1 MQKKNNIKP
10 IPIMKTLHF
19 GILGKEN
26 TGPFIVTAILYSIIL
41 CLPFIYFLYLK
52 GQPHYSN
59 MENTDLDGKTI
70 VVNDWRDDAES
81 RQFRLL
87 TKVSIF
93 SAALSF
99 GALGAAVSLITRA
112 RSSGVSDHKITIKE
126 LISIQTIG
134 AVFAFI
140 LSLIFMGEM
149 IGGTLFPNAD
159 EFYYIIYI
167 PAALAK
173 LLVWSFLAGFAERLV
188 PNILN
193 NLTRIKEA
201 NEE

>member
-1 MQKKNNIKP
+1 
-10 IPIMKTLHF
+10 MKTLHF
-19 GILGKEN
+19 GLLGKEN
-26 TGPFIVTAILYSIIL
+26 TSPFIVTAILYSIFL

-52 GQPHYSN
+52 GQPHSSN
-59 MENTDLDGKTI
+59 FENMDEEGKTI
-70 VVNDWRDDAES
+70 VVKNWTDNAES
-81 RQFRLL
+81 RQFKLL
-87 TKVSIF
+87 TRVSIF

-112 RSSGVSDHKITIKE
+112 RRSGAFNHKITIRE

-173 LLVWSFLAGFAERLV
+173 LLVWSFLAGFAERFV
-188 PNILN
+188 PNILE
-193 NLTRIKEA
+193 NLTKLKDV
-201 NEE
+201 NEES

>member
-1 MQKKNNIKP
+1 
-10 IPIMKTLHF
+10 MKTLNF
-19 GILGKEN
+19 GLLGKEN
-26 TGPFIVTAILYSIIL
+26 TGPFIITAILYSILL

-52 GQPHYSN
+52 GQPHYSSF
-59 MENTDLDGKTI
+59 ENFNENENRITVK
-70 VVNDWRDDAES
+70 DWRNDAES
-81 RQFRLL
+81 RQFKLL
-87 TKVSIF
+87 TRASIF

-112 RSSGVSDHKITIKE
+112 QRPGVFNHKITIRE
-126 LISIQTIG
+126 LVSIQTIG

-159 EFYYIIYI
+159 EFYYIVYI

-173 LLVWSFLAGFAERLV
+173 LLVWSFLAGFAERFV
-188 PNILN
+188 PNILE
-193 NLTRIKEA
+193 NLTKLKDV
-201 NEE
+201 NEES

>member
-1 MQKKNNIKP
+1 
-10 IPIMKTLHF
+10 MKTLNF
-19 GILGKEN
+19 GLLGKEN
-26 TGPFIVTAILYSIIL
+26 TGPFIITAILYSIIL

-59 MENTDLDGKTI
+59 FENSNEDGKTI
-70 VVNDWRDDAES
+70 TVKDWRNDAES
-81 RQFRLL
+81 RQFKLL
-87 TKVSIF
+87 TRAAIF

-112 RSSGVSDHKITIKE
+112 RRSNAFNHKITIRE
-126 LISIQTIG
+126 LVSIQTIG

-159 EFYYIIYI
+159 EFYYIVYI

-173 LLVWSFLAGFAERLV
+173 LLVWSFLAGFAERFV
-188 PNILN
+188 PNILE
-193 NLTRIKEA
+193 NLTKLKDV
-201 NEE
+201 NEES

>member
-1 MQKKNNIKP
+1 
-10 IPIMKTLHF
+10 MKTLHF
-19 GILGKEN
+19 GLLGKEN

-52 GQPHYSN
+52 GQPHYSRH
-59 MENTDLDGKTI
+59 ENIDEAGKTI
-70 VVNDWRDDAES
+70 VVKDWRDDAES
-81 RQFRLL
+81 RQFILL
-87 TKVSIF
+87 TRASIF

-112 RSSGVSDHKITIKE
+112 RKSSAFNPKITIKE

-159 EFYYIIYI
+159 EFYYILYI
-167 PAALAK
+167 PAAMAK
-173 LLVWSFLAGFAERLV
+173 LMVWSFLAGFAERFV
-188 PNILN
+188 PNILE
-193 NLTRIKEA
+193 NLTKIKDS
-201 NEE
+201 NEDS

>member
-1 MQKKNNIKP
+1 
-10 IPIMKTLHF
+10 MKTLHF
-19 GILGKEN
+19 GLLGKEN
-26 TGPFIVTAILYSIIL
+26 TSPFIVTAILYSLLL

-52 GQPHYSN
+52 GQPHSSN
-59 MENTDLDGKTI
+59 FESVDEKGKTI
-70 VVNDWRDDAES
+70 VIKNWTDNAES
-81 RQFRLL
+81 RQFKLL
-87 TKVSIF
+87 TRVAIF

-112 RSSGVSDHKITIKE
+112 RRAGTFTHKITIKE

-149 IGGTLFPNAD
+149 IGGTLFPNAE

-173 LLVWSFLAGFAERLV
+173 LLVWSFLAGFAERFV
-188 PNILN
+188 PNILE
-193 NLTRIKEA
+193 NLTKLKDV
-201 NEE
+201 NEES

>member
-1 MQKKNNIKP
+1 
-10 IPIMKTLHF
+10 MKTLNF
-19 GILGKEN
+19 GLLGKEN
-26 TGPFIVTAILYSIIL
+26 TSPFIITAILYSIIL

-59 MENTDLDGKTI
+59 LENMNEDGKTI
-70 VVNDWRDDAES
+70 VTKDWRDDAES
-81 RQFRLL
+81 RQFKML
-87 TKVSIF
+87 TRAAIF

-112 RSSGVSDHKITIKE
+112 RRPGVFDHKITIKE

-149 IGGTLFPNAD
+149 IGGTLFPNAE
-159 EFYYIIYI
+159 EFYYIVYI

-173 LLVWSFLAGFAERLV
+173 LLVWSFLAGFAERFV
-188 PNILN
+188 PNILE
-193 NLTRIKEA
+193 NLTKLKDV
-201 NEE
+201 NEES

>member
-1 MQKKNNIKP
+1 
-10 IPIMKTLHF
+10 MKTLHF
-19 GILGKEN
+19 GLLGKEN
-26 TGPFIVTAILYSIIL
+26 TSPFIVTAILYSFLL

-52 GQPHYSN
+52 GQPHSSN
-59 MENTDLDGKTI
+59 FESVDEEGKTI
-70 VVNDWRDDAES
+70 VVKNWTDNAES
-81 RQFRLL
+81 RQFKLL
-87 TKVSIF
+87 TRLAIF

-112 RSSGVSDHKITIKE
+112 RRAGTFNHKITIKE

-149 IGGTLFPNAD
+149 IGGTLFPNAE

-173 LLVWSFLAGFAERLV
+173 LLVWSFLAGFAERFV
-188 PNILN
+188 PNILE
-193 NLTRIKEA
+193 NLTKLKDV
-201 NEE
+201 NEES

>member
-1 MQKKNNIKP
+1 
-10 IPIMKTLHF
+10 MKTLHF
-19 GILGKEN
+19 GLLGKEN

-52 GQPHYSN
+52 GLPHYSN
-59 MENTDLDGKTI
+59 HENIDVDGKTI
-70 VVNDWRDDAES
+70 VVKDWRDDAES
-81 RQFRLL
+81 RQFKLL
-87 TKVSIF
+87 TRASIF

-112 RSSGVSDHKITIKE
+112 RRLSVFDHKITIRE

-159 EFYYIIYI
+159 EFYYIVYI

-173 LLVWSFLAGFAERLV
+173 LLVWSFLAGFAERFV
-188 PNILN
+188 PNILE
-193 NLTRIKEA
+193 NLTKLKDE
-201 NEE
+201 NGES

>member
-1 MQKKNNIKP
+1 
-10 IPIMKTLHF
+10 MKTLHF
-19 GILGKEN
+19 GLLGKEN
-26 TGPFIVTAILYSIIL
+26 TSPFIVTAILYSIFL

-52 GQPHYSN
+52 GQPHSSN
-59 MENTDLDGKTI
+59 FESMDEEGKTI
-70 VVNDWRDDAES
+70 VIKNWTDNAES
-81 RQFRLL
+81 RQFKLL
-87 TKVSIF
+87 TRVSIF

-112 RSSGVSDHKITIKE
+112 RRSGAFNHKITIRE

-173 LLVWSFLAGFAERLV
+173 LLVWSFLAGFAERFV
-188 PNILN
+188 PNILE
-193 NLTRIKEA
+193 NLTRLKNV
-201 NEE
+201 NEES

>member
-1 MQKKNNIKP
+1 
-10 IPIMKTLHF
+10 MKTLHF
-19 GILGKEN
+19 GLLGKEN
-26 TGPFIVTAILYSIIL
+26 TSPFIVTAILYSIFL

-52 GQPHYSN
+52 GQPHSSN
-59 MENTDLDGKTI
+59 FESMDEEGKTI
-70 VVNDWRDDAES
+70 VVKNWTDNAES
-81 RQFRLL
+81 RQFKLL
-87 TKVSIF
+87 TRVSIF

-99 GALGAAVSLITRA
+99 GALGAAVSFITRVR
-112 RSSGVSDHKITIKE
+112 RSGAFNHKITIRE

-173 LLVWSFLAGFAERLV
+173 LLVWSFLAGFAERFV
-188 PNILN
+188 PNILE
-193 NLTRIKEA
+193 NLTKLKDV
-201 NEE
+201 NEES